1 MKLLVVCQYYY
12 PENFQ
17 VTPVCEQLARDGYDV
32 TVLTGLPNYPT
43 GVVPPEYRTGHRDE
57 VINGVHVIR
66 CREIGRKKGLP
77 FLVLNYLSYCFSST
91 LMANKLPTD
100 FDAVLV
106 YQLSPVFMALAGQKY
121 ARKRGVPLCIYCCD
135 IWPESLKVYIKSE
148 RNPLFRVVKYLSKR
162 LYQSAQRIICQSPS
176 FIPYFREEHGIP
188 KERLSYIPAFADETY
203 LSQDFTP
210 RDRCVDFVFMG
221 NLGIAQNLE
230 AVLDA
235 ITRIQ
240 DVRGFKVHFVGDGSC
255 LNQMKKDVKERG
267 LENIVVFYGRRPV
280 EDMPE
285 FYCLADACLIS
296 LKADSRI
303 GLTLPTKLQGY
314 MAAGKPVLGMIDGSA
329 REVIEKSGC
338 GMCVS
343 ADDVAGFADVMRTFI
358 LNPEKF
364 QACGEKGRQYFRENF
379 GKAVCM
385 RKLEEEINRLGD
397 KNHVYL

>member
-17 VTPVCEQLARDGYDV
+17 VTPICEQLAQDGYDV

-43 GVVPPEYRTGHRDE
+43 GVIPPEYRTGHRDE
-57 VINGVHVIR
+57 VIQGVHVIR
-66 CREIGRKKGLP
+66 CHEIGRKKGLP
-77 FLVLNYLSYCFSST
+77 FLVLNYLSYCFSSA
-91 LMANKLPTD
+91 LMTNKLPTD

-106 YQLSPVFMALAGQKY
+106 YQLSPVFMALAGKKY
-121 ARKRGVPLCIYCCD
+121 AKKRGVPLCIYCCD
-135 IWPESLKVYIKSE
+135 IWPESLKVYIKNE
-148 RNPLFRVVKYLSKR
+148 RNPLFRAVKYLSKR

-176 FIPYFREEHGIP
+176 FIPYFCETHGIP
-188 KERLSYIPAFADETY
+188 QERMSCIPAFADEAY

-210 RDRCVDFVFMG
+210 QDERVDFVFMG
-221 NLGIAQNLE
+221 NLGIAQNLR

-235 ITRIQ
+235 IARIK
-240 DVRGFKVHFVGDGSC
+240 DMPGFKVHFVGDGSY
-255 LNQMKKDVKERG
+255 LNQMKKDAKERG
-267 LENIVVFYGRRPV
+267 LEKTVLFYGRRPV
-280 EDMPE
+280 EEMPE
-285 FYCLADACLIS
+285 FYRLADACLIS

-329 REVIEKSGC
+329 REVIEESGC

-343 ADDVAGFADVMRTFI
+343 ADDVAGFAEIMRTFI
-358 LNPEKF
+358 LKPEKF
-364 QACGEKGRQYFRENF
+364 QSCGEKGRRYFQENF

-385 RKLEEEINRLGD
+385 RKLEEEINQLGD
-397 KNHVYL
+397 KNHVYV